1 MPPSNKE
8 RLFRCFRAA
17 VEAVDPARLVAYA
30 LRVEGDAVVLDAPG
44 VRAAI
49 PLSSLWKIHL
59 VGAGKAGRAMGEA
72 ALAALGKR
80 VADGVIAVPRGA
92 EGPSGP
98 VRFAAAG
105 HPVPDIYS
113 LAAAREILSLLERAG
128 KGDLVVALVSGG
140 GSAMLSAP
148 AAGITMEEKAETFRL
163 LLRAGADIASF
174 NAVRK
179 HLSEVKGGL
188 LARAAQPATVWALLL
203 SDVPGDDPSVIASGP
218 FSPDPTTYADAIGV
232 LERYG
237 IFYAVPSAV
246 RRHLAE
252 GAAGTLP
259 ETPKPDDPAFL
270 GTTSLSSGRTG
281 RRWTRRRC
289 GWRGNGTRPPPR
301 SSSCPASFTE
311 RRGSAPV
318 RSVPGCGRPRRRFP
332 RDMRLRMIA
341 GGETT
346 VNVRG
351 SGKGGRNQEFALAA
365 AVELAGEGAMAVLAA
380 GTDGIDGPTDA
391 AGAYVDG
398 TTVARAA
405 SLGLDPGAH
414 LSRNDAYPFFEAL
427 GDLVVTGRRAP
438 SRRPGDRM
446 GEETFSPGFL
456 HGEARECARSF
467 CAR

>member
-1 MPPSNKE
+1 
-8 RLFRCFRAA
+8 
-17 VEAVDPARLVAYA
+17 
-30 LRVEGDAVVLDAPG
+30 
-44 VRAAI
+44 
-49 PLSSLWKIHL
+49 
-59 VGAGKAGRAMGEA
+59 
-72 ALAALGKR
+72 
-80 VADGVIAVPRGA
+80 
-92 EGPSGP
+92 
-98 VRFAAAG
+98 
-105 HPVPDIYS
+105 
-113 LAAAREILSLLERAG
+113 
-128 KGDLVVALVSGG
+128 
-140 GSAMLSAP
+140 MLSAP
-148 AAGITMEEKAETFRL
+148 AAGITVEEKAETFRL

-232 LERYG
+232 LERFG

-270 GTTSLSSGRTG
+270 GTTFALLGTNRTAMDAAAMRTARERNAAPTAIALLPG
-281 RRWTRRRC
+281 FLLGEAREC
-289 GWRGNGTRPPPR
+289 AR
-301 SSSCPASFTE
+301 SFCA
-311 RRGSAPV
+311 
-318 RSVPGCGRPRRRFP
+318 
-332 RDMRLRMIA
+332 RLRKATETLSPGHAVVMIA

-398 TTVARAA
+398 TTVARA
-405 SLGLDPGAH
+405 SSIGLDPGAH

-427 GDLVVTGRRAP
+427 GDLVVTGATGTNVADLAIGLATTVTR
-438 SRRPGDRM
+438 
-446 GEETFSPGFL
+446 
-456 HGEARECARSF
+456 
-467 CAR
+467 

>member
-1 MPPSNKE
+1 VSQREKD
-8 RLFRCFRAA
+8 RLLRSFRAA
-17 VEAVDPARLVAYA
+17 VEAVDPARLVASV

-44 VRAAI
+44 VRAAM
-49 PLSSLWKIHL
+49 PLSSLWKVHL

-92 EGPSGP
+92 EGRSGP

-105 HPVPDIYS
+105 HPVPDIFS

-128 KGDLVVALVSGG
+128 KGDLVIALMSGG

-148 AAGITMEEKAETFRL
+148 AEGITTEEKAETFRL
-163 LLRAGADIASF
+163 LLREGADIASF

-188 LARAAQPATVWALLL
+188 LARAAQPAATWALLL
-203 SDVPGDDPSVIASGP
+203 SDVPDDDPSVIASGP

-237 IFYAVPSAV
+237 IFYAVPSPV

-252 GAAGTLP
+252 GAAGAFP

-270 GTTSLSSGRTG
+270 GTTSALVGTNHTAMEAARGMAREQATGPTVTALLPGFLRGEARECARSFCSGLRKAAEALS
-281 RRWTRRRC
+281 
-289 GWRGNGTRPPPR
+289 
-301 SSSCPASFTE
+301 
-311 RRGSAPV
+311 
-318 RSVPGCGRPRRRFP
+318 PGHAVVVV
-332 RDMRLRMIA
+332 A

-351 SGKGGRNQEFALAA
+351 GGKGGRNQEFALAA

-391 AGAYVDG
+391 AGAFVDG

-405 SLGLDPGAH
+405 SLGLDPVAH
-414 LSRNDAYPFFEAL
+414 LENNDAYPFFEAL
-427 GDLVVTGRRAP
+427 GDLVVTGPTGTNVADLAIGWARK
-438 SRRPGDRM
+438 SSTPG
-446 GEETFSPGFL
+446 
-456 HGEARECARSF
+456 
-467 CAR
+467 

>member
-1 MPPSNKE
+1 
-8 RLFRCFRAA
+8 
-17 VEAVDPARLVAYA
+17 
-30 LRVEGDAVVLDAPG
+30 
-44 VRAAI
+44 
-49 PLSSLWKIHL
+49 
-59 VGAGKAGRAMGEA
+59 
-72 ALAALGKR
+72 
-80 VADGVIAVPRGA
+80 VIA
-92 EGPSGP
+92 
-98 VRFAAAG
+98 
-105 HPVPDIYS
+105 
-113 LAAAREILSLLERAG
+113 LL
-128 KGDLVVALVSGG
+128 SGG

-148 AAGITMEEKAETFRL
+148 AEGITTEEKSETFRL

-188 LARAAQPATVWALLL
+188 LARAAQPAATWALLL

-237 IFYAVPSAV
+237 IFYAVPSQV

-252 GAAGTLP
+252 GADGALP

-270 GTTSLSSGRTG
+270 GTTTALVGTNRTAMDAARRMAREQETGPTVTALLPGFLRGEARECARSFCSGLRKAAEALS
-281 RRWTRRRC
+281 
-289 GWRGNGTRPPPR
+289 
-301 SSSCPASFTE
+301 
-311 RRGSAPV
+311 
-318 RSVPGCGRPRRRFP
+318 PGHAVVV
-332 RDMRLRMIA
+332 IA

-351 SGKGGRNQEFALAA
+351 GGKGGRNQEFALAA

-414 LSRNDAYPFFEAL
+414 LENNDAYPFFEAL
-427 GDLVVTGRRAP
+427 GDLVVTGPTGTNVADLVIGWARK
-438 SRRPGDRM
+438 SSTPG
-446 GEETFSPGFL
+446 
-456 HGEARECARSF
+456 
-467 CAR
+467 

>member
-1 MPPSNKE
+1 M
-8 RLFRCFRAA
+8 
-17 VEAVDPARLVAYA
+17 
-30 LRVEGDAVVLDAPG
+30 
-44 VRAAI
+44 
-49 PLSSLWKIHL
+49 
-59 VGAGKAGRAMGEA
+59 
-72 ALAALGKR
+72 
-80 VADGVIAVPRGA
+80 IAVPRGA
-92 EGPSGP
+92 EGQSGP

-113 LAAAREILSLLERAG
+113 LAAAREILAILEGAG
-128 KGDLVVALVSGG
+128 KGDLVVALMSGG

-148 AAGITMEEKAETFRL
+148 AEGITMEEKAETSRL

-188 LARAAQPATVWALLL
+188 LARAAQPAATWALLL

-237 IFYAVPSAV
+237 IFYAVPSPV
-246 RRHLAE
+246 RRHLSE
-252 GAAGTLP
+252 GAAGSLP

-270 GTTSLSSGRTG
+270 GTTSALVGTNRTAMEAARRTAREQVTGPTATALLPGFLRGEARECARSFCSGLRKAAEALS
-281 RRWTRRRC
+281 
-289 GWRGNGTRPPPR
+289 
-301 SSSCPASFTE
+301 
-311 RRGSAPV
+311 
-318 RSVPGCGRPRRRFP
+318 PGHAVAV
-332 RDMRLRMIA
+332 IA

-365 AVELAGEGAMAVLAA
+365 AMELAGEGEMAVLAA

-391 AGAYVDG
+391 AGAYADG
-398 TTVARAA
+398 TTVARAS

-414 LSRNDAYPFFEAL
+414 LENNDAYPFFEAL
-427 GDLVVTGRRAP
+427 GDLVVTGPTGTNVA
-438 SRRPGDRM
+438 DLVI
-446 GEETFSPGFL
+446 GF
-456 HGEARECARSF
+456 AAAVKR
-467 CAR
+467 

>member
-1 MPPSNKE
+1 MTPSRE
-8 RLFRCFRAA
+8 SLLLRAFRAA
-17 VEAVDPARLVAYA
+17 VEAVDPARLVANA
-30 LRVEGDAVVLDAPG
+30 LRVEGDAVVLDAAG

-49 PLSSLWKIHL
+49 PLSSLGKIHL

-72 ALAALGKR
+72 ALAALGSR
-80 VADGVIAVPRGA
+80 VAGGVIAVPRGA
-92 EGPSGP
+92 GGPSGP

-113 LAAAREILSLLERAG
+113 LAAAREILSILERAG

-140 GSAMLSAP
+140 GSAMLSSP

-174 NAVRK
+174 NTVRR

-188 LARAAQPATVWALLL
+188 LARAAHPATVWALLL

-237 IFYAVPSAV
+237 IYYAVPSTV
-246 RRHLAE
+246 RRRLAE
-252 GAAGTLP
+252 GAAGALP

-270 GTTSLSSGRTG
+270 STTSALLGTNRTAMDAAALRMARERGAGPVAIVLLPGFLSGEARE
-281 RRWTRRRC
+281 C
-289 GWRGNGTRPPPR
+289 AR
-301 SSSCPASFTE
+301 SFCA
-311 RRGSAPV
+311 
-318 RSVPGCGRPRRRFP
+318 
-332 RDMRLRMIA
+332 RLRKAAEALSPGHAVAIIA

-351 SGKGGRNQEFALAA
+351 GGKGGRSQEFALAA
-365 AVELAGEGAMAVLAA
+365 AVELAGEEAMSVLAA

-391 AGAYVDG
+391 AGAYADG
-398 TTVARAA
+398 TTVARAS

-414 LSRNDAYPFFEAL
+414 LEENDAYPFFEAL
-427 GDLVVTGRRAP
+427 GDLVVTGATGTNVVDLAIGWARKT
-438 SRRPGDRM
+438 SRPG
-446 GEETFSPGFL
+446 
-456 HGEARECARSF
+456 
-467 CAR
+467 

>member
-1 MPPSNKE
+1 MRPRAPVLRDMLLSNKD
-8 RLFRCFRAA
+8 RLDRCFRAG
-17 VEAVDPARLVAYA
+17 VDAVDPARLVASA
-30 LRVEGDAVVLDAPG
+30 LRVEGDAVVLHAAG

-49 PLSSLWKIHL
+49 PLSSLWKIYL

-80 VADGVIAVPRGA
+80 VAGGLIAVPRGA
-92 EGPSGP
+92 EGQSGP

-113 LAAAREILSLLERAG
+113 LAAAREILSLLESAG

-140 GSAMLSAP
+140 GSSMLSAP
-148 AAGITMEEKAETFRL
+148 VAGITMEKKAETFRL

-188 LARAAQPATVWALLL
+188 LARAAQPATLWALLL

-218 FSPDPTTYADAIGV
+218 FSPDPTTFSDAIGV

-270 GTTSLSSGRTG
+270 GTISAILGANRTAMDAAALWMA
-281 RRWTRRRC
+281 RD
-289 GWRGNGTRPPPR
+289 
-301 SSSCPASFTE
+301 
-311 RRGSAPV
+311 
-318 RSVPGCGRPRRRFP
+318 
-332 RDMRLRMIA
+332 RDMGPTAIVLLPGFLHGEARECAGSFCDRLRKAAEALSPGHAVVVIA

-365 AVELAGEGAMAVLAA
+365 AGELAGEESMAVLAA

-398 TTVARAA
+398 TTLARAS

-427 GDLVVTGRRAP
+427 GDLVVTGPTGTNVADLVIGLATTVP
-438 SRRPGDRM
+438 V
-446 GEETFSPGFL
+446 
-456 HGEARECARSF
+456 
-467 CAR
+467 

>member
-1 MPPSNKE
+1 MPLSNKD
-8 RLFRCFRAA
+8 RLSRYFRAA
-17 VEAVDPARLVAYA
+17 VKAVDPARLVAHA
-30 LRVEGDAVVLDAPG
+30 LRVEGDAVVLDAAG
-44 VRAAI
+44 VVSEI
-49 PLSSLWKIHL
+49 PLSALRKIYL
-59 VGAGKAGRAMGEA
+59 VGAGKAGRAMGKA
-72 ALAALGKR
+72 ALAAMGKR
-80 VADGVIAVPRGA
+80 VAGGVIAVPRGT
-92 EGPSGP
+92 EGRSGP

-113 LAAAREILSLLERAG
+113 LGAAREILAILESAG
-128 KGDLVVALVSGG
+128 KGDLVVALISGG

-148 AAGITMEEKAETFRL
+148 INGITMEEKAETSRL

-218 FSPDPTTYADAIGV
+218 FSPDPTTFSDAIGV

-237 IFYAVPSAV
+237 IYYAVPSAV

-252 GAAGTLP
+252 GAAGDLP

-270 GTTSLSSGRTG
+270 GTSSALLGTNRTAMDAAALQTA
-281 RRWTRRRC
+281 RE
-289 GWRGNGTRPPPR
+289 RGAGPTAIVLLPGFLHGEARECAR
-301 SSSCPASFTE
+301 SYCA
-311 RRGSAPV
+311 
-318 RSVPGCGRPRRRFP
+318 
-332 RDMRLRMIA
+332 RLRKAAEALSPGHAVVMIA

-346 VNVRG
+346 VNVTG
-351 SGKGGRNQEFALAA
+351 DGKGGRNQEFALAA
-365 AVELAGEGAMAVLAA
+365 AVELAGESAMAVLAA

-398 TTVARAA
+398 TTVARAS

-414 LSRNDAYPFFEAL
+414 LSRNDACPFFEAL
-427 GDLVVTGRRAP
+427 GDLVVTGPTGTNVADLVIGLATAAP
-438 SRRPGDRM
+438 R
-446 GEETFSPGFL
+446 
-456 HGEARECARSF
+456 
-467 CAR
+467 

>member
-1 MPPSNKE
+1 LRPKEPILTDIPPSNKE
-8 RLFRCFRAA
+8 RLFECFRAA
-17 VEAVDPARLVAYA
+17 VEAVDPARLVANA
-30 LRVEGDAVVLDAPG
+30 LRVEEDAVVLDAPG

-49 PLSSLWKIHL
+49 PLSSLGKIHL

-80 VADGVIAVPRGA
+80 VAGGVIAVPRGA
-92 EGPSGP
+92 EGRSGP

-105 HPVPDIYS
+105 HPVPDIFS
-113 LAAAREILSLLERAG
+113 FAAAREILSVLERAG

-148 AAGITMEEKAETFRL
+148 AAGITMEEKANTFRL

-232 LERYG
+232 LEQYG
-237 IFYAVPSAV
+237 LFYAVPSAV
-246 RRHLAE
+246 RRHLAQ

-270 GTTSLSSGRTG
+270 GTTSTLIGTNRTAMDAAAM
-281 RRWTRRRC
+281 RTAREWD
-289 GWRGNGTRPPPR
+289 
-301 SSSCPASFTE
+301 A
-311 RRGSAPV
+311 APTAIV
-318 RSVPGCGRPRRRFP
+318 LLPGFLHGEARECARTFCA
-332 RDMRLRMIA
+332 RLRKAGEALSPGHAVVMIA

-346 VNVRG
+346 VNVHG

-405 SLGLDPGAH
+405 SIGLDPGAH
-414 LSRNDAYPFFEAL
+414 LSRNDAYPFFDAL
-427 GDLVVTGRRAP
+427 GDLAVTGPTGTNVADLVIGLATTVTR
-438 SRRPGDRM
+438 
-446 GEETFSPGFL
+446 
-456 HGEARECARSF
+456 
-467 CAR
+467 

>member
-1 MPPSNKE
+1 MNPREKD
-8 RLFRCFRAA
+8 RLLRAFRAA
-17 VEAVDPARLVAYA
+17 VDAVDPARLVSKA
-30 LRVEGDAVVLDAPG
+30 LRVKGDAVVLDAAG

-49 PLSSLWKIHL
+49 PLLSLRKIHL

-80 VADGVIAVPRGA
+80 VAEGVIAVPRGA
-92 EGPSGP
+92 EGRSGP

-105 HPVPDIYS
+105 HPVPDIFS

-148 AAGITMEEKAETFRL
+148 AAGITTEEKAETFRL

-179 HLSEVKGGL
+179 HLSEVKGGR
-188 LARAAQPATVWALLL
+188 LARAAHPATVWALLL

-237 IFYAVPSAV
+237 IFYAVPSPV

-270 GTTSLSSGRTG
+270 KTTSALIGTNRTAMDVAALRLARERDAG
-281 RRWTRRRC
+281 PTAIVLLP
-289 GWRGNGTRPPPR
+289 GFLRGEARECAR
-301 SSSCPASFTE
+301 SFCA
-311 RRGSAPV
+311 
-318 RSVPGCGRPRRRFP
+318 
-332 RDMRLRMIA
+332 RLRKIAEALSPGNAVAMIA

-351 SGKGGRNQEFALAA
+351 GGKGGRNQEFALAA
-365 AVELAGEGAMAVLAA
+365 AVELAGEGATAVLAA

-391 AGAYVDG
+391 AGAYADG
-398 TTVARAA
+398 ATVARAS

-414 LSRNDAYPFFEAL
+414 LENNDAYPFFEAL
-427 GDLVVTGRRAP
+427 GDLVVTGPTGTNVA
-438 SRRPGDRM
+438 DLAI
-446 GEETFSPGFL
+446 GF
-456 HGEARECARSF
+456 ATAVKR
-467 CAR
+467 